1 MQPYQRTETGQ
12 DKTGQYSP
20 STSEHRR
27 GAHSHSLVWH
37 REVEGELP
45 AAGKRCLQHT
55 EQQCGS
61 ALLLTPSSWSQNG
74 TLTKHIII

>member
-12 DKTGQYSP
+12 DNTGWYSP

-27 GAHSHSLVWH
+27 GARSRSLVWH
-37 REVEGELP
+37 LEVEGELP

-55 EQQCGS
+55 EQQRGS
-61 ALLLTPSSWSQNG
+61 AQLLTPSAWTQNG
-74 TLTKHIII
+74 TLLNT